1 MYTMDDWELTVT
13 GTPTKE
19 SLRKLSRFS
28 QSGGQSSN
36 NLDNVVSEHE
46 SKSEYGSNTD
56 DSDFIVDE
64 ENLIHDVAIDMQ
76 DFNNTYVNV
85 EWTGCKESVQEK
97 NDKLRVRLI
106 CRGKL
111 SVFTIDGPSVDDGRS
126 NTNWPSEAS
135 GSAKSKKG
143 TKDSGNL
150 KSKKGLKDSNGCHW
164 VLQCSKLENEETWK
178 GKTFDDI
185 HKCLWLRAGVIPALA
200 EMYLYVEHRY
210 CLKHIY
216 DNMKLTWRGRDH
228 TDILLNNMCEVSNR
242 QRMDGRDKPIITCLE
257 FIREYLMKRIVN
269 VQLVI
274 RKCNGPLTLN
284 AERLFKVILKDAA
297 QIKVD
302 WNGGS
307 RVLNRKLMNGRDK
320 PIITCLEFI
329 RENLMKRIVNVELVI
344 RKCNGPLTINVE
356 RFKVNP
362 CDGPDLWP
370 KSNLPGILTP
380 PNYTPQLGRPKKK
393 IRKSAS
399 ELDDSMAKGG
409 KLTREGKS
417 VTCTKCGQVGHNQ
430 RSCKGYK
437 STNVGSQHTSQTAK
451 KLASGS
457 DTPTGSQAVS
467 GSQLAKK
474 PIRGFQPASSS
485 QPA

>member
-1 MYTMDDWELTVT
+1 
-13 GTPTKE
+13 
-19 SLRKLSRFS
+19 
-28 QSGGQSSN
+28 
-36 NLDNVVSEHE
+36 
-46 SKSEYGSNTD
+46 
-56 DSDFIVDE
+56 
-64 ENLIHDVAIDMQ
+64 
-76 DFNNTYVNV
+76 
-85 EWTGCKESVQEK
+85 
-97 NDKLRVRLI
+97 
-106 CRGKL
+106 
-111 SVFTIDGPSVDDGRS
+111 
-126 NTNWPSEAS
+126 
-135 GSAKSKKG
+135 
-143 TKDSGNL
+143 
-150 KSKKGLKDSNGCHW
+150 
-164 VLQCSKLENEETWK
+164 
-178 GKTFDDI
+178 
-185 HKCLWLRAGVIPALA
+185 
-200 EMYLYVEHRY
+200 
-210 CLKHIY
+210 
-216 DNMKLTWRGRDH
+216 
-228 TDILLNNMCEVSNR
+228 MCEVSNR
-242 QRMDGRDKPIITCLE
+242 QLVDGRDKPIITCLE

-329 RENLMKRIVNVELVI
+329 RKNLMKRIVNVELLI

-362 CDGPDLWP
+362 CDGPYLWP

-393 IRKSAS
+393 RRKSAS

-409 KLTREGKS
+409 KLTREG
-417 VTCTKCGQVGHNQ
+417 H
-430 RSCKGYK
+430 K
-437 STNVGSQHTSQTAK
+437 STNVGSQPTSQTAK

-467 GSQLAKK
+467 GSQPAKK

-485 QPA
+485 QPAETIVFGSQGETSMG